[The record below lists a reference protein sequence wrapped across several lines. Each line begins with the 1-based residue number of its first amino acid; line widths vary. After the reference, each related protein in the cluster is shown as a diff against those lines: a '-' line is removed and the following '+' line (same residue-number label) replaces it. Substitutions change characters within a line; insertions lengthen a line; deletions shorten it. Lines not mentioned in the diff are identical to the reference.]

1 MTCQVTKG
9 NVGGTNG
16 ETGGRGLC
24 TVVGDPLPASFPAA
38 RPLRLW
44 KLVRSRP
51 R

>member
-24 TVVGDPLPASFPAA
+24 TVVGDPLPSSFPAA